1 MEAVNPIV
9 WILLAVFVIAGLI
22 VWYLAARKRTA
33 HLRDKF
39 GDEYDRTVDHVG
51 HTGKAEA
58 ALEERE
64 KRVNAL
70 DIRPLTVEERDKFA
84 AEWHDVKAVFVE
96 SPPEA
101 VLHADRLL
109 ARTMKTKG
117 FPMADFDRRH
127 EDLTVSHADEARHYL
142 AGHEIAER
150 QSRGEASTED
160 LRQAMI
166 HYEALFDKLVAD
178 VKDGTVTP
186 VEDDMHDTRGPV
198 RTDDG
203 AVTTRVEPGR

>member
-1 MEAVNPIV
+1 MQNIDPVV
-9 WILLAVFVIAGLI
+9 WILMAVFVIAALL

-33 HLRDKF
+33 SLRDRF
-39 GDEYDRTVDHVG
+39 GDEYDRTVESVG

-64 KRVNAL
+64 RRVADF
-70 DIRPLTVEERDKFA
+70 DIRTLSTAERDDFA
-84 AEWHDVKAVFVE
+84 REWHDVKAVFVE

-109 ARTMKTKG
+109 TKVMKARG
-117 FPMADFDRRH
+117 FPMGDFERRY
-127 EDLTVSHADEARHYL
+127 EDLTVDHGEVARHYR

-150 QSRGEASTED
+150 QSGGDASTED

-166 HYEALFDKLVAD
+166 HYEALFDEMVAD
-178 VKDGTVTP
+178 VGDADRREPVAQDNDGV
-186 VEDDMHDTRGPV
+186 
-198 RTDDG
+198 
-203 AVTTRVEPGR
+203 VTTRVESTV